1 MEKLMEQIKLSDVMP
16 HFNNSQSELAKAL
29 GLSRQAVNVWFKE
42 DKIPLLRA
50 YQIKDIINSKEDTND

>member
-1 MEKLMEQIKLSDVMP
+1 MEQIKLSDVMP

-42 DKIPLLRA
+42 DKIPPLRA
-50 YQIKDIINSKEDTND
+50 YQIKDIINDKENISG

>member
-1 MEKLMEQIKLSDVMP
+1 MEQIKLSDVMP

-50 YQIKDIINSKEDTND
+50 YQIREMIANKDNASE

>member
-1 MEKLMEQIKLSDVMP
+1 MEQVKLSDVMP

-50 YQIKDIINSKEDTND
+50 YQIKDIISEKENISG

>member
-1 MEKLMEQIKLSDVMP
+1 MEQVKLSDVML

-42 DKIPLLRA
+42 DKIPPLRA
-50 YQIKDIINSKEDTND
+50 YQIKDIISSKEETND

>member
-1 MEKLMEQIKLSDVMP
+1 MEQIKLSEVMP
-16 HFNNSQSELAKAL
+16 HFNNSQTELAKAL

-50 YQIKDIINSKEDTND
+50 YQIREMIANKDNASE

>member
-1 MEKLMEQIKLSDVMP
+1 MEQIKLSEVMP

-50 YQIKDIINSKEDTND
+50 YQIREMIANKDNASE

>member
-1 MEKLMEQIKLSDVMP
+1 MEQIKLSDVMP
-16 HFNNSQSELAKAL
+16 HFNNSQTELAKAL

-50 YQIKDIINSKEDTND
+50 YQIREMIANKDNSSE

>member
-1 MEKLMEQIKLSDVMP
+1 MEQIKLSDVMP

-50 YQIKDIINSKEDTND
+50 YQIKDIISEKENISG